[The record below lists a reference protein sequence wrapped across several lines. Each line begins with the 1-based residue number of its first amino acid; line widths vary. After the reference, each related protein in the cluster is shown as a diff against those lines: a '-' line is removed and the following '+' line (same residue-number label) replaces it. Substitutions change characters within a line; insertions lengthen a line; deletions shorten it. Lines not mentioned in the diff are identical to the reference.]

1 MNRKTLII
9 LALLVVALLAAW
21 HFTREAERPKALP
34 QAEAWLPD
42 LQPAQVEA
50 IEVQRPGQPL
60 VRLQRQEQGWV
71 VPAKADYPASQAEV
85 AELLK
90 ALGEARKVE
99 PRTSNPELYGRL
111 GLAEQ
116 GAAEQQAVRLKLER
130 GSMAP
135 LQLLIGNP
143 GQQDGQLVRG
153 AGEAQSWLVS
163 QRIELPATELDWLDR
178 RVTAVPFAEVK
189 ALRVVHADGQQLQ
202 LFRDKA
208 EESNLQ
214 VRNLPKDGKLAFDG
228 AADGMARLFADLQ
241 FADAAPLA
249 QLTFEGNPSLT
260 FKLETFAGK
269 TLGGRFYN
277 KADQYWLLLEQGSDL
292 PAAELPGRSDWAYRI
307 EPYQYQSLAK
317 KLTELL
323 AAKP

>member
-1 MNRKTLII
+1 MKRKTLII

-50 IEVQRPGQPL
+50 IDVQRPDQPS

-71 VPAKADYPASQAEV
+71 LPAKADYPANQSLV
-85 AELLK
+85 AGVLK
-90 ALGEARKVE
+90 ALSEARKVE
-99 PRTSNPELYGRL
+99 PRTRNPELYGRL

-116 GAAEQQAVRLKLER
+116 GAAEQQAVRLTLER

-135 LQLLIGNP
+135 LQLLIGKP
-143 GQQDGQLVRG
+143 GQQEGQLVRG

-178 RVTAVPFAEVK
+178 RVTAVPFSEVK
-189 ALRVVHADGQQLQ
+189 TLQVEHADGQQLQ
-202 LFRDKA
+202 LFRDQA

-249 QLTFEGNPSLT
+249 QLSFEGKPSLR
-260 FKLETFAGK
+260 FSLQTFAGQ
-269 TLGGRFYN
+269 TLEGRFFA
-277 KADQYWLLLEQGSDL
+277 KADQHWLLLDKGSDL
-292 PAAELPGRSDWAYRI
+292 SAAELPGRSDWAYRI

-317 KLTELL
+317 KLTDLL